1 MNYYIAKI
9 LSKVWGHDFIINNY
23 RKQGMHIGKDTHI
36 FSRIV
41 SNEPFLISIGNRC
54 TISTNVSLLT
64 HDASIGPLIG
74 RNIKSDMCG
83 RIIIGNSCFIGSGAI
98 LLMGVHI
105 SDNCIVAAGSVVTKS
120 VNEKGVI
127 IAGNPAKVIAS
138 IDDFISKNKNKF
150 MSLHGMS
157 KRKRKIYILDHLEQL
172 VEK

>member
-1 MNYYIAKI
+1 MNYFIAK
-9 LSKVWGHDFIINNY
+9 LFSKIFGHKVIINNY
-23 RKQGMHIGKDTHI
+23 RSQGMQIGDDTHI

-64 HDASIGPLIG
+64 HDASIGALLG

-83 RIIIGNSCFIGSGAI
+83 KISIGNSCFIGSGSI
-98 LLMGVHI
+98 LLLGVNI
-105 SDNCIVAAGSVVTKS
+105 PDNCIVAAGSVVTKS
-120 VNEKGVI
+120 IKEKGVI
-127 IAGNPAKVIAS
+127 IAGNPARVIAKTE
-138 IDDFISKNKNKF
+138 DFIKKNSSKF

-157 KRKRKIYILDHLEQL
+157 IEERKNYILNHIDQL